1 MTLFEAVEAMR
12 AGDASAFP
20 VIYQETSRQAMEVI
34 RSYCG
39 ASADCDTLLQD
50 TYVRVY
56 QNISRLRETK
66 NIQGWVNAIAE
77 QIAMDHLNR
86 QRGSSQQAAS
96 QQVGA
101 QQMHPQQAGAQK
113 AGSRQAYSQQARTQ
127 QARPQQRYPQQARQR
142 QYDARTASQGAGVPL
157 GVKIL
162 IGVMALVILAGGG
175 LAVKLLVLD
184 GGLKTK
190 TEAKADTEEK
200 DEIKIAAEKKT
211 KAETV
216 ENSIEAKDKTA
227 AEKASVNTKE
237 SREQQ
242 TSAEMKRQ
250 QPEESELAESTAA
263 GQAER
268 GSAQAF
274 DTEAAAAANAAET
287 PAASIAETAAA
298 VVSGGDYIFPDSSTR
313 ALTAADVAGL
323 SKEQLKIARN
333 EIFARHGYIFTT
345 PEMKSYFEGK
355 SWYHGSIAK
364 ENFDMEKLF
373 NQIEKD
379 NVKLIKSYE

>member
-77 QIAMDHLNR
+77 QIAMDYLNR
-86 QRGSSQQAAS
+86 QRGNSQQTGSQQA
-96 QQVGA
+96 GA
-101 QQMHPQQAGAQK
+101 QQARPLQGGAQK
-113 AGSRQAYSQQARTQ
+113 AGSRQAYSQQAR
-127 QARPQQRYPQQARQR
+127 QR
-142 QYDARTASQGAGVPL
+142 QYDARTAPQGAGVPL

-216 ENSIEAKDKTA
+216 ENSTEAKDKTA

-250 QPEESELAESTAA
+250 QPEESELAESADVE
-263 GQAER
+263 QSER
-268 GSAQAF
+268 QMGSAQAF
-274 DTEAAAAANAAET
+274 DTEAAATANAAET

-298 VVSGGDYIFPDSSTR
+298 AVTGGDYIFPDSSTR